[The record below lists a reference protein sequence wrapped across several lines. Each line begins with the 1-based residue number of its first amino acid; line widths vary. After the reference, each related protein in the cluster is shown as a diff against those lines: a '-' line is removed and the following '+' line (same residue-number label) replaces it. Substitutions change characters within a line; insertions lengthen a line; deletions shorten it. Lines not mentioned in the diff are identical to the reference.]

1 MKRFSTVA
9 LVLLTLLALTTG
21 TVFAGTAISLS
32 LRNDD
37 GVPTFIFTVNGSF
50 SKAELNDGYVQVS
63 GGDTYKLSCNQ
74 ASDTT
79 VVCHTSRELS
89 GMDVMVYFGGAK
101 FWVSLP
107 VEQHHAPAPAPT
119 HSNVT

>member
-21 TVFAGTAISLS
+21 TVFAGTATSMS
-32 LRNDD
+32 VRNDN

-50 SKAELNDGYVQVS
+50 SKAELNGGYVQVS
-63 GGDTYKLSCNQ
+63 GGGTYKLSCNQ
-74 ASDTT
+74 TSDTT
-79 VVCHTSRELS
+79 VLCHTSKELA
-89 GMDVMVYFGGAK
+89 GMDVMVYFAGTK

-107 VEQHHAPAPAPT
+107 VEHQPAAPVRSNPT
-119 HSNVT
+119 